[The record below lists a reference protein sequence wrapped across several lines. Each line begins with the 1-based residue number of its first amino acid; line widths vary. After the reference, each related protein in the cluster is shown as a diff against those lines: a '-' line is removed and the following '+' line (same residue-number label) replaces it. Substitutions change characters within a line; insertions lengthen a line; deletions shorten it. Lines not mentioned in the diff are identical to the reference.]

1 MHFTSITKKTI
12 LLAIVLLFH
21 IKAAHAETELF
32 SETSRIYLIQDNIHN
47 VQLSESETGG
57 YEVITT
63 GLDPYIYTAPF
74 RKKPDITKKS
84 VLAFEYFT
92 VTPTNAVQI
101 YFLPPEEEAR
111 SITGPG
117 LGHSEGWITYTLDLS
132 IHSEAWAHDWD
143 RLRFDFCEQPDRT
156 VRVRNIVLREPT
168 ERESEIAA
176 TREAREMAEAMLEK
190 NLQTYLDTTYP
201 CSIDVVTVDS
211 ETITISGTLGEISG
225 NLFLAESPLYQ
236 HLTEQDSFQNMEL
249 LPVASSF
256 EISLQRFIPL
266 EDGYYDRLFSRWLVV
281 QKTED
286 GLEMLS
292 HARYTDTIEPKYDL
306 PKETPRSKK
315 GLNAFRIGR
324 GPVSDLDELDI
335 TSATTN
341 ILLHFMRKG
350 PGDGRIP
357 FEFNGKTY
365 YADEQEISRID
376 STLQETAERDIIVS
390 VVILVPKANGFADRE
405 IGNILQHPDCDPA
418 GIYSM
423 ANVTTA
429 EGLEYYAAA
438 LDFLA
443 QRYTRP
449 DKKYGRIHHWIVHNE
464 VDAGWVW
471 TNAGEKTPLLYM
483 DQYHKSMRIAHLV
496 GRKYSAHMLTF
507 ISLTHHWNWTVDP
520 KFYHSSDLLDIL
532 LKYSDVE
539 GDFRWAVA
547 QHPYPQSLYNPRTWE
562 DEKVDFT
569 LETPLITYKNI
580 EVLAAWARQPYTFY
594 RGEEMR
600 VIHLSEQGLNSV
612 DYSEESL
619 LDQAAGM
626 AFAWK
631 KFKVLP
637 EIEVFQYH
645 SWVDNRGE
653 GGLRLGLRKFRDYD
667 DDPFGKK
674 PIWYLYQAL
683 GTTDEDAA
691 CAFALEHIG
700 IDSWDDVRYTGEIK

>member
-1 MHFTSITKKTI
+1 MYITCKLNATI
-12 LLAIVLLFH
+12 LLISVLLCCFVT
-21 IKAAHAETELF
+21 AQSETDLF
-32 SETSRIYLIQDNIHN
+32 SEASRIYLLQDGIHN
-47 VQLSESETGG
+47 AQLSESETDG
-57 YEVITT
+57 YEIITT
-63 GLDPYIYTAPF
+63 GFDPYVYTAPF
-74 RKKPDITKKS
+74 AEKQDIAKHP
-84 VLAFEYFT
+84 VLTFEYFT
-92 VTPTNAVQI
+92 VTPTDSVQI
-101 YFLPPEEEAR
+101 YFVPPEEEAR

-117 LGHSEGWITYTLDLS
+117 LGHSEGWTTYTLDLS
-132 IHSEAWAHDWD
+132 THPEAWAHNWE
-143 RLRFDFCEQPDRT
+143 RLRFDFADQADRT
-156 VRVRNIVLREPT
+156 VRIRNIKLREPT
-168 ERESEIAA
+168 EREIEFAVTRKARALADA
-176 TREAREMAEAMLEK
+176 TLEM
-190 NLQTYLDTTYP
+190 NLQRYLDTAFP
-201 CSIDVVTVDS
+201 CAINAVAVERD
-211 ETITISGTLGEISG
+211 TITISGNLGEMTE
-225 NLFLAESPLYQ
+225 NLYLAESPLYQ
-236 HLTEQDSFQNMEL
+236 HLTETDDFAHLEPLTGTSI
-249 LPVASSF
+249 F
-256 EISLQRFIPL
+256 EVTLERFVPM
-266 EDGYYDRLFSRWLVV
+266 EDGYYDRLMSRWLVV
-281 QKTED
+281 RKTD
-286 GLEMLS
+286 DALELLS
-292 HARYTDTIEPKYDL
+292 HARYTDTVEPKYNL

-315 GLNAFRIGR
+315 GLNAFRVGR
-324 GPVSDLDELDI
+324 GPVSDLDDLEI

-365 YADEQEISRID
+365 FADEQEILRID
-376 STLQETAERDIIVS
+376 GTLQETAERDIIVS
-390 VVILVPKANGFADRE
+390 AVILVPKANGFADRE

-449 DKKYGRIHHWIVHNE
+449 DKKFGRIHHWIVHNE

-471 TNAGEKTPLLYM
+471 TNAGEKTPLLFM
-483 DQYHKSMRIAHLV
+483 DQYHKSMRIAHLI

-520 KFYHSSDLLDIL
+520 KFYHSSELLDIL
-532 LKYSDVE
+532 LKFSEVE

-562 DEKVDFT
+562 DEKVNYT

-580 EVLAAWARQPYTFY
+580 EVLAAWARQPHTFY
-594 RGEEMR
+594 LGEEMR
-600 VIHLSEQGLNSV
+600 VIHLSEQGLNSIE
-612 DYSEESL
+612 YSEEAF

-700 IDSWDDVRYTGEIK
+700 IESWDDVRYTGEIK